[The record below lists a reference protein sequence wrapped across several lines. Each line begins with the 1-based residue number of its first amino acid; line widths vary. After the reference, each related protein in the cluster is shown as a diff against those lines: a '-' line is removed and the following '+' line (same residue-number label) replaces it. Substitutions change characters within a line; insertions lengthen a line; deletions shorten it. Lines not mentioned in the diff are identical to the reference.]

1 MGSIKFVLRPGK
13 KKKGKEYSIYLQY
26 IHRGEKCLLA
36 TDYKSKSGK
45 DWNKDQGK
53 PKNAPN
59 LENKLSS
66 LRTSFRDNAVAKVE
80 GEPEAY
86 KVKEIWKEFGE
97 SNRNNLPE
105 AVYKNTLLAR
115 WQDYLTHMKETLT
128 PRGKERTAG
137 TIRNNTNSFRQ
148 LKVFLESQKRQT
160 VKPEKFTYSDYQKF
174 EKYLL
179 TRLKV
184 KKGKNEEEA
193 KQKAFTPNSIS
204 KIKKHF
210 KSFLKWHIKNG
221 GLLGFNLSLI
231 DYAET
236 EGIKIALTEK
246 ELSTIA
252 QTEFKGSLNLV
263 RDLLVLQASTGV
275 RVSDLQRLCDNFTED
290 KTAFKIKV
298 KKTGK
303 YVLVPVLPLAKEVL
317 IRNKYSLPHLSEQK
331 YRIGIKAIYK
341 KLWPSKTMEVG
352 DGDNMKRVFI
362 HEEISSH
369 DMVRTFVNIAAK
381 KGITVPTIATIT
393 GKSIQVLLKN
403 YLSEDKDHAAQEL
416 LDKFDLSPLKIAK

>member
-13 KKKGKEYSIYLQY
+13 KKTGKEYSIYLQY

-36 TDYKSKSGK
+36 TDYKCKSGK
-45 DWNKDQGK
+45 DWHPKQGK
-53 PKNAPN
+53 PNNAPN

-66 LRTSFRDNAVAKVE
+66 LRASFRDNAVAKVE

-86 KVKEIWKEFGE
+86 KVKELWKEFLE

-105 AVYKNTLLAR
+105 AVFKNTLLAR

-128 PRGKERTAG
+128 SRGKERTAG
-137 TIRNNTNSFRQ
+137 TIRNNTNSLKQ
-148 LKVFLESQKRQT
+148 LKEFLEAQKRQT
-160 VKPEKFTYSDYQKF
+160 VKPEKFTQSDYQKF
-174 EKYLL
+174 DRYL
-179 TRLKV
+179 V
-184 KKGKNEEEA
+184 K
-193 KQKAFTPNSIS
+193 TMRPNSVS
-204 KIKKHF
+204 KVKKHF

-221 GLLGFNLSLI
+221 GLIGFNI
-231 DYAET
+231 AHIEYAET

-252 QTEFKGSLNLV
+252 QTKFKDSLNLV
-263 RDLLVLQASTGV
+263 KDLLVLQASTGV
-275 RVSDLQRLCDNFTED
+275 RVSDLQRLCENFTED

-298 KKTGK
+298 KKTGS

-341 KLWPSKTMEVG
+341 KLWPSKAMEIG
-352 DGDNMKRVFI
+352 DGDNMKKVFI

-416 LDKFDLSPLKIAK
+416 LEKFDLSPLRISK